1 MYKLPDA
8 WVGIPAERGS
18 YSRGVIHTDPV
29 SGLSIHG
36 EDFNGVYCCGEV
48 DGDLYVVCHEP
59 EAGILRKA
67 AERPMGPGWGSNQ
80 ILTRRNGGVRHQF
93 ADDIGGCSAN
103 YR

>member
-1 MYKLPDA
+1 MSNDNRKTETPEQRREA
-8 WVGIPAERGS
+8 
-18 YSRGVIHTDPV
+18 
-29 SGLSIHG
+29 
-36 EDFNGVYCCGEV
+36 
-48 DGDLYVVCHEP
+48 

-67 AERPMGPGWGSNQ
+67 AERPMGAGWASNQ

>member
-1 MYKLPDA
+1 MSNENRKTETPEQRREA
-8 WVGIPAERGS
+8 
-18 YSRGVIHTDPV
+18 
-29 SGLSIHG
+29 
-36 EDFNGVYCCGEV
+36 
-48 DGDLYVVCHEP
+48 

-67 AERPMGPGWGSNQ
+67 AERPMGFGWGSNQ

>member
-1 MYKLPDA
+1 MSNENRKT
-8 WVGIPAERGS
+8 E
-18 YSRGVIHTDPV
+18 T
-29 SGLSIHG
+29 
-36 EDFNGVYCCGEV
+36 
-48 DGDLYVVCHEP
+48 P
-59 EAGILRKA
+59 EQRREAAAGILRKA